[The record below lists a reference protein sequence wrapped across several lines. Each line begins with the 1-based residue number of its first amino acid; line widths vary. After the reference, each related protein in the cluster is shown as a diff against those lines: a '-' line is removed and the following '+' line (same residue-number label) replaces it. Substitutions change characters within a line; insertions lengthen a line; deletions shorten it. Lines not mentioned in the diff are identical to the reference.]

1 VFLGHAVTQ
10 TQNISEAT
18 AQLIDQEV
26 RRLIEEA
33 EAQARQIL
41 TDHLGDLHLIAKA
54 LLEYETLSN
63 DEIGQIL
70 RGEKI
75 VRDDTGGAGHHD
87 RRRRASVPTSSG
99 QGTGTAPGGANPEPQ
114 PGV

>member
-10 TQNISEAT
+10 TQNVSEAT

-33 EAQARQIL
+33 EGHAKRIL
-41 TDHLGDLHLIAKA
+41 TEHLDDLHTIAKS
-54 LLEYETLSN
+54 LLEYETLSR
-63 DEIGQIL
+63 DEINQVL
-70 RGEKI
+70 RGEPV
-75 VRDDTGGAGHHD
+75 VRDETGGAGPGPD
-87 RRRRASVPTSSG
+87 RRRRSSVPTSSG
-99 QGTGTAPGGANPEPQ
+99 PAPGANPEPQ